1 MYSVGLDSLTDH
13 ILYLNSPACSNA
25 YSIRYH
31 AAYGFYRSFVE
42 TYDMKEHSAKIF
54 YDIVTAI
61 GSFIQ
66 TLFMPAVSNHQ
77 PVKDILNKSG
87 DTQTAAPSLVAGIP
101 VGGGVTPQPAF
112 VYKNLWIP
120 LIMNV
125 PQTPIKPI
133 L

>member
-1 MYSVGLDSLTDH
+1 M
-13 ILYLNSPACSNA
+13 NSYNWNVLLQFLVWQTQ
-25 YSIRYH
+25 
-31 AAYGFYRSFVE
+31 FYAVICRSFVE
-42 TYDMKEHSAKIF
+42 TYDIKEHSAKIF
-54 YDIVTAI
+54 YDIVSAI

-77 PVKDILNKSG
+77 SSRDGNKTP
-87 DTQTAAPSLVAGIP
+87 DTQGAPPSMVAGMP
-101 VGGGVTPQPAF
+101 VGSGVTPQPAF

-125 PQTPIKPI
+125 PQTALRPV